1 MEAIT
6 KKDLE
11 LINSLS
17 KREYKDN
24 TLLSNASEEEK
35 QYLTKIRNKL
45 KILTEYFA
53 HKYNSSYGPFE
64 TSVSSGNPLAIGGK
78 RLNRVWSGMFK
89 GTSNKQYSAQISF
102 VMNPSEICLDVGF
115 CFGRASGHSH
125 GKKKR
130 YELENALK
138 SLGMSLS
145 EAITTNSDMKEK
157 YNSLFDF
164 GFSTYSNGKAVLP
177 DEWYNIIKV
186 DTKNS
191 QIIAK
196 IYPDDF
202 DIIENSSIDFFV
214 SQIIF
219 LMSAIK
225 QTSTNKI
232 SNIIPLTPE
241 QQAKRAE
248 RLAQIGLK
256 GELFIMNSEKIKLE
270 QAGITDT
277 HYPKHVAL
285 ESMNFGYDI
294 VSIDENEDEIFIE
307 VKTTTRKKEDINSK
321 IFFMSSNEFDTY
333 LRNKKSYKLYRVYD
347 IENEPSYEEID
358 LEFVN
363 KRPDG
368 FIVEYKN
375 PSH

>member
-24 TLLSNASEEEK
+24 TLLSNVSEEEK
-35 QYLTKIRNKL
+35 QNLTKIRNKL
-45 KILTEYFA
+45 KILAEYFA

-89 GTSNKQYSAQISF
+89 GASNKQYSAQISF
-102 VMNPSEICLDVGF
+102 VMNPSEVCLDVGF
-115 CFGRASGHSH
+115 YFGRASGHSH
-125 GKKKR
+125 DKEKR

-138 SLGMSLS
+138 SLGISLS

-164 GFSTYSNGKAVLP
+164 GFSTYSNGIAVLP
-177 DEWYNIIKV
+177 DEWSNIIKV

-191 QIIAK
+191 QIVAK

-202 DIIENSSIDFFV
+202 DIIENSSIDLFV

-225 QTSTNKI
+225 QTSTNEI
-232 SNIIPLTPE
+232 SIIIPLTPE
-241 QQAKRAE
+241 QHAKRAE

-256 GELFIMNSEKIKLE
+256 GELFIMDSEKNKLK

-277 HYPKHVAL
+277 YYPKHVAL
-285 ESMNFGYDI
+285 ESMSSGYD
-294 VSIDENEDEIFIE
+294 VASIDENGNKIFIE
-307 VKTTTRKKEDINSK
+307 VKTTTRRKEDINSK
-321 IFFMSSNEFDTY
+321 IFFISSNEFETY
-333 LRNKKSYKLYRVYD
+333 LKNKKNYKLYRVYD
-347 IENEPSYEEID
+347 IENNPSYEEID
-358 LEFVN
+358 LEIVN

-368 FIVEYKN
+368 FIVEY
-375 PSH
+375 